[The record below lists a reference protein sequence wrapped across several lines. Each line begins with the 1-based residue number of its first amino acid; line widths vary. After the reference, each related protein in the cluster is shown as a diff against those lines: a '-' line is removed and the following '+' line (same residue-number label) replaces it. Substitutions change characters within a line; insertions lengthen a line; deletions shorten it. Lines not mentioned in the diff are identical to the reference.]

1 MYKSHTF
8 KNDNKKIILENQK
21 RNLTNPQRK
30 TDYTNKSWPSESTRM
45 WPYIINFNIIG
56 LITVIMTNIQTINQN
71 VAVIINL
78 NITGLF
84 SVVMTD
90 VKNTNNVSNK

>member
-1 MYKSHTF
+1 
-8 KNDNKKIILENQK
+8 
-21 RNLTNPQRK
+21 
-30 TDYTNKSWPSESTRM
+30 
-45 WPYIINFNIIG
+45 
-56 LITVIMTNIQTINQN
+56 MTNIQTINQN

-90 VKNTNNVSNK
+90 VKNTNNVSNKEGIGFVLALHGA